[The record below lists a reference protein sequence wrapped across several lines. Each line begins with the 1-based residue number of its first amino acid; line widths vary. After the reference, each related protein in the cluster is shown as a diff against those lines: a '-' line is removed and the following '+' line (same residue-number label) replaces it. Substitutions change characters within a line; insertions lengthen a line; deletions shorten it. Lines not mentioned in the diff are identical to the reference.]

1 MDISK
6 AGYLF
11 KERRHTIYNIIN
23 LILIYLLYMEVK
35 IEIILEILAEK
46 QK

>member
-11 KERRHTIYNIIN
+11 KERRHTIHNIIN